1 MARKFYTCIIVP
13 DASQQLHKLRIP
25 VKGLY
30 VLAVIGIL
38 SFFAAVGLGFNYIG
52 MASRMAGYQ
61 DLEAE
66 NARLKV
72 DTRQLKLS
80 TTKLNRQIAALESE
94 AEKIT
99 KALVEADP
107 VFKRLVR
114 STGSVGG
121 SKTDV
126 STSELEGS
134 LQSNVELI
142 RQRMQDVERNLG
154 LLDARSKNMRSTPR
168 IWPVLNGRIGS
179 HYGGRLDPFTGESE
193 THFGIDIV
201 APKGTPIKATAD
213 GVVIY
218 SAWQGDYGNL
228 VVLKHPNGFTTR
240 YAHLSKF
247 RVKEGDIVK
256 RNDTIGLV
264 GTTGRTTAA
273 HLHYEVRLND
283 RAVNPRPYLIN

>member
-1 MARKFYTCIIVP
+1 MAGKFYTCIIVP
-13 DASQQLHKLRIP
+13 DASQQLHKLRVP

-30 VLAVIGIL
+30 VLAAIGAL

-52 MASRMAGYQ
+52 MASRMSGYEN
-61 DLEAE
+61 LEAE
-66 NARLKV
+66 NAQLKV
-72 DTRQLKLS
+72 NTVQLHLT
-80 TTKLNRQIAALESE
+80 TTKLNRKVTVLENE

-99 KALVEADP
+99 RALETDP
-107 VFKRLVR
+107 LYKRIAR

-126 STSELEGS
+126 STSALEGT

-142 RQRMQDVERNLG
+142 RLRMEDLQRNLS
-154 LLDARSKNMRSTPR
+154 LLDARSKNARSTPR
-168 IWPVLNGRIGS
+168 IWPVLNGRINS

-193 THFGIDIV
+193 THVGVDIV
-201 APKGTPIKATAD
+201 AAKGTPIKATAD
-213 GVVIY
+213 GVVFY
-218 SAWQGDYGNL
+218 AARQGDYGNL
-228 VVLKHPNGFTTR
+228 IVLKHPNGFMTR

-247 RVKEGDIVK
+247 KVKEGDIVK
-256 RNDTIGLV
+256 RNDIIGLV

-283 RAVNPRPYLIN
+283 HAVNPRPYLLN

>member
-30 VLAVIGIL
+30 VLAAIGIL

-52 MASRMAGYQ
+52 MASRMAGYH

-80 TTKLNRQIAALESE
+80 TTKLNRQVIALESE

-114 STGSVGG
+114 ATGSVGG

-134 LQSNVELI
+134 LQTNVELI
-142 RQRMQDVERNLG
+142 RQRMADVERNLG
-154 LLDARSKNMRSTPR
+154 FLDARSKNLRSSPR
-168 IWPVLNGRIGS
+168 VWPVLNGRIGS

-193 THFGIDIV
+193 THLGIDIV
-201 APKGTPIKATAD
+201 APKGTSIKATAD

-218 SAWQGDYGNL
+218 AAWQGDYGNL
-228 VVLKHPNGFTTR
+228 IVLKHPNGFTTR

-247 RVKEGDIVK
+247 KVKEGDIVE

>member
-52 MASRMAGYQ
+52 MASRVAGYQ

-72 DTRQLKLS
+72 DTRQLRLS
-80 TTKLNRQIAALESE
+80 TTKLNRKVTALENE
-94 AEKIT
+94 AEKIA
-99 KALVEADP
+99 KELEADP
-107 VFKRLVR
+107 VFKRLIR
-114 STGSVGG
+114 STGSMGG
-121 SKTDV
+121 SKADV

-134 LQSNVELI
+134 LQTNMELI
-142 RQRMQDVERNLG
+142 RQRMDFVERRLSM
-154 LLDARSKNMRSTPR
+154 LDAGSKNVRSTPR
-168 IWPVLNGRIGS
+168 IWPVQSVRIGS
-179 HYGGRLDPFTGESE
+179 HYGGRLDPITGESE
-193 THFGIDIV
+193 VHLGIDII

-213 GVVIY
+213 GVVTVQG
-218 SAWQGDYGNL
+218 WQGDYGNL
-228 VVLKHPNGFTTR
+228 VVLKHIAGFTTR

-247 RVKEGDIVK
+247 QVRAGDIVQ
-256 RNDTIGLV
+256 RGDVIGYV
-264 GTTGRTTAA
+264 GTTGRTTAP
-273 HLHYEVRLND
+273 HLHYEVRQND
-283 RAVNPRPYLIN
+283 RAVDPRPYLVK